1 MTPLRQ
7 RMLDDMRMRNFSPH
21 TQAAYL
27 RAVAGFARHFGRSP
41 DQLDRTHV
49 RQYLLVLIGRR
60 VAWSTYNQVRCAL
73 HFFYRVT
80 LQKGWP
86 KEEIVCAKTP
96 KKLPVVFSRAEVA
109 QFLGSIRNRKHHA
122 MCATLY
128 ATGLRISELLALQVT
143 DIDSRRM
150 VIRVRQGKGRKDR
163 YVMLSPKLLELLRAY
178 WRAERPQDWLF
189 PGQIPGRPMTMHAF
203 ENICRQLSA
212 RSGLSKRVTPHRLRH
227 SFATHLLEAGVN
239 IRIIQALLG
248 HRSLRTT
255 ALYTYVSPEAATAT
269 QSPLDTLEQPPEA
282 ALTPLADAPPPAP
295 VDLLEPPA
303 REEAQS

>member
-27 RAVAGFARHFGRSP
+27 RAVAQFAQHFRRSP
-41 DQLDRTHV
+41 DQLQREHV
-49 RQYLLVLIGRR
+49 REYLLGLVQRG

-80 LQKGWP
+80 LQKDWP

-96 KKLPVVFSRAEVA
+96 KRLPVVLSRGEVA
-109 QFLGSIRNRKHHA
+109 QFLGSIRNLKHRV

-128 ATGLRISELLALQVT
+128 AAGLRISELLALQVT
-143 DIDSRRM
+143 DIDSKRM
-150 VIRVRQGKGRKDR
+150 VIRVRQGKGQKDR
-163 YVMLSPKLLELLRAY
+163 YVMLSPKLLELLREY
-178 WRAERPQDWLF
+178 WRAQRPRDWLF
-189 PGQIPGRPMTMHAF
+189 PGQVVGRPMTMYAF
-203 ENICRQLSA
+203 ANICRYLS
-212 RSGLSKRVTPHRLRH
+212 RQSGIAKRVTPHRLRH

-239 IRIIQALLG
+239 IRVIQALLG

-255 ALYTYVSPEAATAT
+255 ALYTFVSPEAVTAT
-269 QSPLDTLEQPPEA
+269 QSPLDTLEPIL
-282 ALTPLADAPPPAP
+282 ALAPTPPPDRPNPAS
-295 VDLLEPPA
+295 VDLLEPPPPK
-303 REEAQS
+303 EAQP